1 MNCINVII
9 CYINLFYNDLWGEKM
24 ELNVYLVGGLASE
37 TRLKS
42 LNPKLKPVKESPTDF
57 NQFQFFLEVLNPD
70 DIPSEYQNVFK
81 NKFVLGKSIQVKSSE
96 WNSIAKDN
104 FFNEDKFV
112 EFASNKLFIFKPY
125 LEENN
130 FGEKNIKISNN
141 TLKVI
146 EKPTGFY
153 NKAPGSLITIP
164 IFTDYNQYNF
174 EKRLLTSQSIS
185 NYEYLDRITTSCI
198 VAGEYIYGEFSYFEK
213 LNDGWYVTIDD
224 ELKKI
229 AIDFEAYKNH
239 LILEQHAI
247 YIDDEFFF
255 DVILN
260 EGLNKQGIKVTLD
273 KEVKTKVIEENLE
286 KELEEERFPEEEFLN
301 KLFKNLDESGL
312 VFEQN
317 QIINFHTALK
327 TRRLVILSG
336 PSGTGKT
343 QLVYQYAKTL
353 GILNKGLQQFKL
365 IPVKPSWKD
374 DTDLIGFLDTIN
386 NIYRPS
392 ESGLI
397 DILIE
402 AKNKPNN
409 IYLICFDEMNLA
421 KVEHYFSQ
429 FLSVLE
435 LEGHERK
442 ISLYSKK
449 LVGRVL
455 NGEQYPHEINILP
468 NVLFVGTI
476 NNDET
481 TETLSDK
488 VLDRANFIEFGI
500 PNDHINNWIN
510 SMKQNDTESINSVKQ
525 DNKIIDVQYYNM
537 WTKDKTEIGLLSDEV
552 ELLNEINKILMKQD
566 NTKGIGFRV
575 LDHINSYMLNV
586 PNNLGFDRSIAFDLQ
601 IAQKIIPKIRG
612 TVDELK
618 DVLINEEENLIS
630 ILDKSKFPITTTA
643 LNRKVRELNL
653 YGYTY

>member
-1 MNCINVII
+1 MILNYKVANEV
-9 CYINLFYNDLWGEKM
+9 
-24 ELNVYLVGGLASE
+24 ELNVYLIGVLALE
-37 TRLKS
+37 PRLKS
-42 LNPKLKPVKESPTDF
+42 IYPNLQPVRASNTDF
-57 NQFQFFLEVLNPD
+57 NQFQFFLEILNTD
-70 DIPSEYQNVFK
+70 DIPFEHQSVFK
-81 NKFVLGKSIQVKSSE
+81 NKFALGKSIQIKSHE
-96 WNSIAKDN
+96 WTNIAKNN
-104 FFNEDKFV
+104 FFNEDKFAD
-112 EFASNKLFIFKPY
+112 FAENKLFIFKPY

-130 FGEKNIKISNN
+130 FGEKNIKVSNN
-141 TLKVI
+141 TLKII
-146 EKPTGFY
+146 EKPNGFY

-174 EKRLLTSQSIS
+174 EKRLLTSQAIS

-198 VAGEYIYGEFSYFEK
+198 VAGDYIYGEFSNFEK
-213 LNDGWYVTIDD
+213 LNDGWHFTID
-224 ELKKI
+224 EEMKKLP
-229 AIDFEAYKNH
+229 IDFEAYQDH
-239 LILEQHAI
+239 LIVEQHAI

-255 DVILN
+255 DVILS
-260 EGLNKQGIKVTLD
+260 EGLNKHGMKVTLD
-273 KEVKTKVIEENLE
+273 KEIKTKVIVEDIETELE
-286 KELEEERFPEEEFLN
+286 KERFSEEEFLN
-301 KLFKNLDESGL
+301 KLFNDLNNKGL
-312 VFEQN
+312 VFEKN

-343 QLVYQYAKTL
+343 QLVYQYANAL
-353 GILNKGLQQFKL
+353 GILNKGIQQFKL

-409 IYLICFDEMNLA
+409 IYLVCFDEMNLA

-488 VLDRANFIEFGI
+488 VLDRVNFIEFGI
-500 PNDHINNWIN
+500 PKNHINTWIN
-510 SMKQNDTESINSVKQ
+510 SMQQDKQ
-525 DNKIIDVQYYNM
+525 DSTPPKHENKIVDIQYYNK
-537 WTKDKTEIGLLSDEV
+537 WTKDKNDIGLLQNEIQI
-552 ELLNEINKILMKQD
+552 LNEINQVLTKQD
-566 NTKGIGFRV
+566 TMKGIGFRV

-586 PNNLGFDRSIAFDLQ
+586 PENLGFDRSVAFDLQ
-601 IAQKIIPKIRG
+601 ISQKIVPKIRG

-618 DVLINEEENLIS
+618 EILMNEEDSLRNILNES
-630 ILDKSKFPITTTA
+630 IFPITTAA
-643 LNRKVRELNL
+643 LSRKVRELKL

>member
-1 MNCINVII
+1 
-9 CYINLFYNDLWGEKM
+9 M
-24 ELNVYLVGGLASE
+24 ELNMYLVGVLALE
-37 TRLKS
+37 PRLKS
-42 LNPKLKPVKESPTDF
+42 IYPNLQPVRASNTDF
-57 NQFQFFLEVLNPD
+57 NQFQFFLEILNTD
-70 DIPSEYQNVFK
+70 DIPSEHQTVFK
-81 NKFVLGKSIQVKSSE
+81 NKFALGKSIQIKSSE
-96 WNSIAKDN
+96 WTNIAKDN
-104 FFNEDKFV
+104 FFNEDKFA

-130 FGEKNIKISNN
+130 FGEKNIKVSNN
-141 TLKVI
+141 TLKI
-146 EKPTGFY
+146 IDKPGGFY
-153 NKAPGSLITIP
+153 NKAPGSLITVP

-174 EKRLLTSQSIS
+174 EKRLLTSQAIS

-198 VAGEYIYGEFSYFEK
+198 VAGDYIYGEFSYFEK
-213 LNDGWYVTIDD
+213 LNDGWHATIDD
-224 ELKKI
+224 EVKKLP
-229 AIDFEAYKNH
+229 IDFESYKDH
-239 LILEQHAI
+239 LVIEQHAI
-247 YIDDEFFF
+247 YIDEEFFF

-260 EGLNKQGIKVTLD
+260 EGLNKNGMKVTLS
-273 KEVKTKVIEENLE
+273 KEIKTKVIVDDHEIDLE
-286 KELEEERFPEEEFLN
+286 QEKFPEEEFLN
-301 KLFKNLDESGL
+301 KLFNNLKEEGL
-312 VFEQN
+312 VFEKN

-343 QLVYQYAKTL
+343 QLVEQYAQAL
-353 GILNKGLQQFKL
+353 GIKSKGLHQYKL

-374 DTDLIGFLDTIN
+374 DTDLIGFLDNIN

-397 DILIE
+397 DVLIE

-409 IYLICFDEMNLA
+409 IYLVCFDEMNLA

-435 LEGHERK
+435 LEGNERK
-442 ISLYSKK
+442 VSLYSKK

-481 TETLSDK
+481 TESLSDK

-500 PNDHINNWIN
+500 PKNHINSWIDLMQ
-510 SMKQNDTESINSVKQ
+510 SDSQIDSSFKQ
-525 DNKIIDVQYYNM
+525 DNKVVDIQDYNI
-537 WTKDKTEIGLLSDEV
+537 WTKDKAELGLTLTEIEI
-552 ELLNEINKILMKQD
+552 LNHINRILTKED
-566 NTKGIGFRV
+566 TAKGIGFRV
-575 LDHINSYMLNV
+575 LDHINSYMLNI
-586 PNNLGFDRSIAFDLQ
+586 PENLDFDRSIALDLQ
-601 IAQKIIPKIRG
+601 IAQKIVPKIRG

-618 DVLINEEENLIS
+618 EILMVEEETLIS
-630 ILDKSKFPITTTA
+630 ILSESNFPITTAA

>member
-1 MNCINVII
+1 
-9 CYINLFYNDLWGEKM
+9 M
-24 ELNVYLVGGLASE
+24 ELNVYLIGVLALE
-37 TRLKS
+37 PRLKS
-42 LNPKLKPVKESPTDF
+42 IYPNLQPVRASNTDF
-57 NQFQFFLEVLNPD
+57 NQFQFFLDILNTD
-70 DIPSEYQNVFK
+70 DIPFEHQSVFK
-81 NKFVLGKSIQVKSSE
+81 NKFALGKSIQIKSPE
-96 WNSIAKDN
+96 WTNIAKNN
-104 FFNEDKFV
+104 FFNEDKFAD
-112 EFASNKLFIFKPY
+112 FAANKLFIFKPY

-130 FGEKNIKISNN
+130 FGEKNIKVSNN
-141 TLKVI
+141 TLKII
-146 EKPTGFY
+146 EKPNGFY

-174 EKRLLTSQSIS
+174 EKRLLTSQAIS
-185 NYEYLDRITTSCI
+185 NYEYLDRITTSCV
-198 VAGEYIYGEFSYFEK
+198 VAGDYIYGEFSNFEK
-213 LNDGWYVTIDD
+213 LNDGWHFTID
-224 ELKKI
+224 EEVKKLP
-229 AIDFEAYKNH
+229 IDFEAYQDH
-239 LILEQHAI
+239 LIVEQHAI

-255 DVILN
+255 DVILS
-260 EGLNKQGIKVTLD
+260 EGLNKHGMKVTLD
-273 KEVKTKVIEENLE
+273 KEIKTKVIVEDIETELE
-286 KELEEERFPEEEFLN
+286 KERFSEEEFLN
-301 KLFKNLDESGL
+301 KLFNDLNNKGL
-312 VFEQN
+312 VFEKN

-343 QLVYQYAKTL
+343 QLVYQYANAL
-353 GILNKGLQQFKL
+353 GILNKGIQQFKL

-374 DTDLIGFLDTIN
+374 DMDLIGFLDTIN

-409 IYLICFDEMNLA
+409 IYLVCFDEMNLA

-455 NGEQYPHEINILP
+455 NGEQYPHEMNILP

-500 PNDHINNWIN
+500 PKNHINNWLN
-510 SMKQNDTESINSVKQ
+510 SLQQDKQ
-525 DNKIIDVQYYNM
+525 DIVPMKHENKVVDIQYYNN
-537 WTKDKTEIGLLSDEV
+537 WTKDKSEVGLLPNEIQI
-552 ELLNEINKILMKQD
+552 LNEINRVLTKQD
-566 NTKGIGFRV
+566 TTKGIGFRV

-586 PNNLGFDRSIAFDLQ
+586 PENLDFDRSVAFDLQ
-601 IAQKIIPKIRG
+601 ISQKIVPKIRG

-618 DVLINEEENLIS
+618 EILVNEEDSLITILNES
-630 ILDKSKFPITTTA
+630 IFPITTTA

>member
-1 MNCINVII
+1 
-9 CYINLFYNDLWGEKM
+9 M
-24 ELNVYLVGGLASE
+24 ELNVYLIGVLALE
-37 TRLKS
+37 PRLKS
-42 LNPKLKPVKESPTDF
+42 IYPNLQPVRASNTDF
-57 NQFQFFLEVLNPD
+57 NQFQFFLEILNTD
-70 DIPSEYQNVFK
+70 DIPFEHQSVFK
-81 NKFVLGKSIQVKSSE
+81 NKFALGKSIQIKSPE
-96 WNSIAKDN
+96 WTNIAKNN
-104 FFNEDKFV
+104 FFNEDKFAD
-112 EFASNKLFIFKPY
+112 FAANKLFIFKPY

-130 FGEKNIKISNN
+130 FGEKNIKVSNN
-141 TLKVI
+141 TLKII
-146 EKPTGFY
+146 EKPNGFY

-174 EKRLLTSQSIS
+174 EKRLLTSQAIS
-185 NYEYLDRITTSCI
+185 NYEYLDRITTSCV
-198 VAGEYIYGEFSYFEK
+198 VAGDYIYGEFSNFEK
-213 LNDGWYVTIDD
+213 LNDGWHFTID
-224 ELKKI
+224 EEVKKLP
-229 AIDFEAYKNH
+229 IDFEAYQEH
-239 LILEQHAI
+239 LIVEQHAI

-255 DVILN
+255 DVILS
-260 EGLNKQGIKVTLD
+260 EGLNKHGMKVTLD
-273 KEVKTKVIEENLE
+273 KEIKTKVIVEDIETELE
-286 KELEEERFPEEEFLN
+286 KERFSEEEFLN
-301 KLFKNLDESGL
+301 KLFNDLNNKGL
-312 VFEQN
+312 VFEKN

-343 QLVYQYAKTL
+343 QLVYQYANAL
-353 GILNKGLQQFKL
+353 GILNKGIQQFKL

-409 IYLICFDEMNLA
+409 IYLVCFDEMNLA

-488 VLDRANFIEFGI
+488 VLDRSNFIEFGI
-500 PNDHINNWIN
+500 PKNHINNWIN
-510 SMKQNDTESINSVKQ
+510 SMQQDKQ
-525 DNKIIDVQYYNM
+525 DSTPPKHENKVVDIQYYNN
-537 WTKDKTEIGLLSDEV
+537 WTKDKNDIGLLQNEIQI
-552 ELLNEINKILMKQD
+552 LNEINQVLTKQD
-566 NTKGIGFRV
+566 TTKGIGFRV

-586 PNNLGFDRSIAFDLQ
+586 PENLGFDRSVAFDLQ
-601 IAQKIIPKIRG
+601 ISQKIVPKIRG

-618 DVLINEEENLIS
+618 EILMNEEDSLRS
-630 ILDKSKFPITTTA
+630 ILNESIFPITTAA
-643 LNRKVRELNL
+643 LSRKVRELKL

>member
-1 MNCINVII
+1 
-9 CYINLFYNDLWGEKM
+9 M
-24 ELNVYLVGGLASE
+24 ELNVYLVGVLALE
-37 TRLKS
+37 PRLKS
-42 LNPKLKPVKESPTDF
+42 IYPNLQPVRASNTDF
-57 NQFQFFLEVLNPD
+57 NQFQFFLEILNTD
-70 DIPSEYQNVFK
+70 DIPSEHQTVFK
-81 NKFVLGKSIQVKSSE
+81 NKFALGKSIQIKSSE
-96 WNSIAKDN
+96 WTNIAKDN
-104 FFNEDKFV
+104 FFNEDKFA
-112 EFASNKLFIFKPY
+112 EFAANKLFIFKPY

-130 FGEKNIKISNN
+130 FGEKNIKVSNN
-141 TLKVI
+141 TLKI
-146 EKPTGFY
+146 IDKPGGFY
-153 NKAPGSLITIP
+153 NKAPGSLITVP

-174 EKRLLTSQSIS
+174 EKRLLTSQAIS

-198 VAGEYIYGEFSYFEK
+198 VAGDYIYGEFSYFEK
-213 LNDGWYVTIDD
+213 LNDGWHVTIDD
-224 ELKKI
+224 EVKKLP
-229 AIDFEAYKNH
+229 IDFEAYQDH
-239 LILEQHAI
+239 LVVEQHAI
-247 YIDDEFFF
+247 YIDEEFFF

-260 EGLNKQGIKVTLD
+260 EGLNKRGMKVTLD
-273 KEVKTKVIEENLE
+273 KEIKTKVIVDDHESDLE
-286 KELEEERFPEEEFLN
+286 QERFPEEELLN
-301 KLFKNLDESGL
+301 KLFSNLKEKGL
-312 VFEQN
+312 VFEKN

-343 QLVYQYAKTL
+343 QLVYQYANAL

-374 DTDLIGFLDTIN
+374 DTDLIGFLDNIN

-409 IYLICFDEMNLA
+409 IYLVCFDEMNLA

-455 NGEQYPHEINILP
+455 NGEQYPHEISILP

-481 TETLSDK
+481 TESLSDK

-500 PNDHINNWIN
+500 PNNHINNWIN
-510 SMKQNDTESINSVKQ
+510 LMQQDNQSVNSFKQ
-525 DNKIIDVQYYNM
+525 DNKVVDVQDYNN
-537 WTKDKTEIGLLSDEV
+537 WTKDKAELGLTSSEIQILNDINRLLTKEDTS
-552 ELLNEINKILMKQD
+552 
-566 NTKGIGFRV
+566 KGIGFRV

-586 PNNLGFDRSIAFDLQ
+586 PENLDFDRSVAFDLQ
-601 IAQKIIPKIRG
+601 IAQKIVPKIRG

-618 DVLINEEENLIS
+618 EILMNEEETLIS
-630 ILDKSKFPITTTA
+630 ILNESNFPITTAA

>member
-1 MNCINVII
+1 
-9 CYINLFYNDLWGEKM
+9 M
-24 ELNVYLVGGLASE
+24 ELNVYLIGVLALES
-37 TRLKS
+37 RLNS
-42 LNPKLKPVKESPTDF
+42 IYPNLQPVRASNTDF
-57 NQFQFFLEVLNPD
+57 NQFQFFLDILNTD
-70 DIPSEYQNVFK
+70 DIPFEHQSVFK
-81 NKFVLGKSIQVKSSE
+81 NKFALGKSIQIKSPE
-96 WNSIAKDN
+96 WTNIAKDN
-104 FFNEDKFV
+104 FFNEDKFAD
-112 EFASNKLFIFKPY
+112 FAANKLFIFKPY

-130 FGEKNIKISNN
+130 FGEKNIKVSNN
-141 TLKVI
+141 TLKII
-146 EKPTGFY
+146 EKPNGFY

-174 EKRLLTSQSIS
+174 EKRLLTSQAIS
-185 NYEYLDRITTSCI
+185 NYEYLDRITTSCV
-198 VAGEYIYGEFSYFEK
+198 VAGDYIYGEFSNFEK
-213 LNDGWYVTIDD
+213 LNDGWHFTID
-224 ELKKI
+224 EEVKKLP
-229 AIDFEAYKNH
+229 IDFEAYQDH
-239 LILEQHAI
+239 LIVEQHAI

-255 DVILN
+255 DVILS
-260 EGLNKQGIKVTLD
+260 EGLNKHGMKVTLD
-273 KEVKTKVIEENLE
+273 KEIKTKVIVEDIETELE
-286 KELEEERFPEEEFLN
+286 KDRFSEEEFLN
-301 KLFKNLDESGL
+301 KLFNDLNNKGL
-312 VFEQN
+312 VFEKN

-343 QLVYQYAKTL
+343 QLVYQYANAL
-353 GILNKGLQQFKL
+353 GILNKGIQQFKL

-409 IYLICFDEMNLA
+409 IYLVCFDEMNLA

-500 PNDHINNWIN
+500 PKNHINNWIN
-510 SMKQNDTESINSVKQ
+510 SMQQDKQ
-525 DNKIIDVQYYNM
+525 DNTPPKHENKVVDIQYYNN
-537 WTKDKTEIGLLSDEV
+537 WTKDKNDIGLLPNEIQI
-552 ELLNEINKILMKQD
+552 LNEINRVLTKHD
-566 NTKGIGFRV
+566 DTTKGIGFRV

-586 PNNLGFDRSIAFDLQ
+586 PENLGFDRSIAFDLQ
-601 IAQKIIPKIRG
+601 ISQKIVPKIRG

-618 DVLINEEENLIS
+618 EILMNEEDSLRS
-630 ILDKSKFPITTTA
+630 ILNESIFPITTAA
-643 LNRKVRELNL
+643 LSRKVRELNL

>member
-1 MNCINVII
+1 
-9 CYINLFYNDLWGEKM
+9 M
-24 ELNVYLVGGLASE
+24 ELNVYLIGVLALE
-37 TRLKS
+37 PRLKS
-42 LNPKLKPVKESPTDF
+42 IYPNLQPVRASNTDF
-57 NQFQFFLEVLNPD
+57 NQFQFFLEILNTD
-70 DIPSEYQNVFK
+70 DIPFEHQSVFK
-81 NKFVLGKSIQVKSSE
+81 NKFALGKSIQIKSHE
-96 WNSIAKDN
+96 WTNIAKNN
-104 FFNEDKFV
+104 FFNEDKFAD
-112 EFASNKLFIFKPY
+112 FAENKLFIFKPY

-130 FGEKNIKISNN
+130 FGEKNIKVSNN
-141 TLKVI
+141 TLKII
-146 EKPTGFY
+146 EKPNGFY

-174 EKRLLTSQSIS
+174 EKRLLTSQAIS

-198 VAGEYIYGEFSYFEK
+198 VAGDYIYGEFSNFEK
-213 LNDGWYVTIDD
+213 LNDGWHFTID
-224 ELKKI
+224 EEMKKLP
-229 AIDFEAYKNH
+229 IDFEAYQDH
-239 LILEQHAI
+239 LIVEQHAI

-255 DVILN
+255 DVILS
-260 EGLNKQGIKVTLD
+260 EGLNKHGMKVTLD
-273 KEVKTKVIEENLE
+273 KEIKTKVIVEDIETELE
-286 KELEEERFPEEEFLN
+286 KERFSEEEFLN
-301 KLFKNLDESGL
+301 KLFNDLNNKGL
-312 VFEQN
+312 VFEKN

-343 QLVYQYAKTL
+343 QLVYQYANAL
-353 GILNKGLQQFKL
+353 GILNKGIQQFKL

-409 IYLICFDEMNLA
+409 IYLVCFDEMNLA

-488 VLDRANFIEFGI
+488 VLDRVNFIEFGI
-500 PNDHINNWIN
+500 PKNHINTWIN
-510 SMKQNDTESINSVKQ
+510 SMQQDKQ
-525 DNKIIDVQYYNM
+525 DSTPPKHENKIVDIQYYNK
-537 WTKDKTEIGLLSDEV
+537 WTKDKNDIGLLQNEIQI
-552 ELLNEINKILMKQD
+552 LNEINQVLTKQD
-566 NTKGIGFRV
+566 TMKGIGFRV

-586 PNNLGFDRSIAFDLQ
+586 PENLGFDRSVAFDLQ
-601 IAQKIIPKIRG
+601 ISQKIVPKIRG

-618 DVLINEEENLIS
+618 EILMNEEDSLRNILNES
-630 ILDKSKFPITTTA
+630 IFPITTAA
-643 LNRKVRELNL
+643 LSRKVRELKL

>member
-1 MNCINVII
+1 
-9 CYINLFYNDLWGEKM
+9 M
-24 ELNVYLVGGLASE
+24 ELNVYLIGVLALES
-37 TRLKS
+37 RLNS
-42 LNPKLKPVKESPTDF
+42 IYPNLQPVRASNTDF
-57 NQFQFFLEVLNPD
+57 NQFQFFLDILNTD
-70 DIPSEYQNVFK
+70 DIPFEHQSVFK
-81 NKFVLGKSIQVKSSE
+81 NKFALGKSIQIKSPE
-96 WNSIAKDN
+96 WTNIAKDN
-104 FFNEDKFV
+104 FFNEDKF
-112 EFASNKLFIFKPY
+112 EDFAANKLFIFKPY

-130 FGEKNIKISNN
+130 FGEKNIKVSNN
-141 TLKVI
+141 TLKII
-146 EKPTGFY
+146 EKPNGFY

-174 EKRLLTSQSIS
+174 EKRLLTSQAIS
-185 NYEYLDRITTSCI
+185 NYEYLDRITTSCV
-198 VAGEYIYGEFSYFEK
+198 VAGDYIYGEFSNFEK
-213 LNDGWYVTIDD
+213 LNDGWHFTID
-224 ELKKI
+224 EEVKKLP
-229 AIDFEAYKNH
+229 IDFEAYQDH
-239 LILEQHAI
+239 LIVEQHAI

-255 DVILN
+255 DVILS
-260 EGLNKQGIKVTLD
+260 EGLNKHGMKVTLD
-273 KEVKTKVIEENLE
+273 KEIKTKVIVEDIETELE
-286 KELEEERFPEEEFLN
+286 KDRFSEEEFLN
-301 KLFKNLDESGL
+301 KLFNDLNNKGL
-312 VFEQN
+312 VFEKN

-343 QLVYQYAKTL
+343 QLVYQYANAL
-353 GILNKGLQQFKL
+353 GILNKGIQQFKL

-409 IYLICFDEMNLA
+409 IYLVCFDEMNLA

-500 PNDHINNWIN
+500 PKNHINNWIN
-510 SMKQNDTESINSVKQ
+510 SMQQDKQ
-525 DNKIIDVQYYNM
+525 DSTLPKHENKVVDIQYYNN
-537 WTKDKTEIGLLSDEV
+537 WTKDKNDIGLLPNEIQI
-552 ELLNEINKILMKQD
+552 LNEINRVLTKHD
-566 NTKGIGFRV
+566 TTKGIGFRV

-586 PNNLGFDRSIAFDLQ
+586 PENLGFDRSIAFDLQ
-601 IAQKIIPKIRG
+601 ISQKIVPKIRG

-618 DVLINEEENLIS
+618 EILMNEEDSLRS
-630 ILDKSKFPITTTA
+630 ILNESIFPITTAA
-643 LNRKVRELNL
+643 LSRKVRELNL